1 MPKWFFRRLLDPH
14 GSTGGSQKSGEDHGH
29 RVAREG
35 AFPRHDV
42 RTCSA
47 VGQKRGCLVWCR
59 RRDLNPHGLR
69 HTPLKR
75 ACLPFHHFGDR
86 IREASFVSRPEKRA
100 HRVWSRIESER
111 LCHRL
116 YALSNMLL
124 PPTLHESQTTSQR
137 EPHYRSGPKSLSIN
151 RGSGRIGRLMLT
163 GSPNVVQSL
172 HSLTSAVNDVV
183 ERRAQGSVAAL
194 FDVDNTLLP
203 GEASEVRFFR
213 FLWRRGLV
221 GWSELSRSVAWL
233 AGHMPPFSLH
243 PLRERKVYLTDK
255 RPADIES
262 CAREFCQTEMIRE
275 VSLQGRAKLDAHR
288 QAGHQLILVTG
299 APDFLIRP
307 LAEFL
312 DVPTVFAAKPEQR
325 DSVYTGALIP
335 PLPYGRGK
343 RELILAHA
351 REMGLDLASSYAY
364 GDSPGD
370 HDLLELVG
378 YPLVVNPIRGMAR
391 TAQRLGWP
399 VTKWI

>member
-1 MPKWFFRRLLDPH
+1 
-14 GSTGGSQKSGEDHGH
+14 
-29 RVAREG
+29 
-35 AFPRHDV
+35 
-42 RTCSA
+42 
-47 VGQKRGCLVWCR
+47 
-59 RRDLNPHGLR
+59 
-69 HTPLKR
+69 
-75 ACLPFHHFGDR
+75 
-86 IREASFVSRPEKRA
+86 
-100 HRVWSRIESER
+100 
-111 LCHRL
+111 
-116 YALSNMLL
+116 
-124 PPTLHESQTTSQR
+124 
-137 EPHYRSGPKSLSIN
+137 
-151 RGSGRIGRLMLT
+151 MLT
-163 GSPNVVQSL
+163 GSSNVVQSL
-172 HSLTSAVNDVV
+172 HSLTSAVDAGV
-183 ERRAQGSVAAL
+183 ERRAEGSVAAL

-243 PLRERKVYLTDK
+243 SLRERKVYLTDK

-262 CAREFCQTEMIRE
+262 YAREFCRTEMIGG

-299 APDFLIRP
+299 APVFLIRP

-351 REMGLDLASSYAY
+351 REMGLDLAGSYAY

-399 VTKWI
+399 VTTWR